1 MNSLLILLLVVI
13 TTCNVYVLSA
23 PAEDFDYEFSKVQT
37 MAEVRAEIKETG
49 KPGVV
54 FVTQPWCGACKGL
67 KGSVNA
73 DAEIKSL
80 FENWVVVHAAGDE
93 LSAEWHADGEK
104 DGYIPRVYFLTPDG
118 DFAKVE
124 APNPQYAYFFPSAGA
139 VKEGMRK
146 VQDILGVGGGGGGGE
161 L

>member
-1 MNSLLILLLVVI
+1 MRYLGATNRMNSLLILLLVVI

-67 KGSVNA
+67 KVRRCEEHIAVHSAPLYHRSILSNVMLP
-73 DAEIKSL
+73 SL
-80 FENWVVVHAAGDE
+80 SSKRG
-93 LSAEWHADGEK
+93 
-104 DGYIPRVYFLTPDG
+104 P
-118 DFAKVE
+118 
-124 APNPQYAYFFPSAGA
+124 
-139 VKEGMRK
+139 
-146 VQDILGVGGGGGGGE
+146 
-161 L
+161 